1 MSAALYAIAGWL
13 IFGALACVAF
23 IGKERKPITPGSAV
37 LGVIIVSFEATVLI
51 LAARHLR

>member
-1 MSAALYAIAGWL
+1 MSAALYAIAGWP